1 MEMIYKLVQISHNA
15 YGRFFKCIGE
25 DAADRDV
32 RDFPPCAGKR
42 DRRIR

>member
-15 YGRFFKCIGE
+15 YGRFSSALGE

-32 RDFPPCAGKR
+32 RKFPPRAVRR
-42 DRRIR
+42 DRHI